1 MNNAKKTF
9 ISGLNADDSFFSHKK
24 EDNLDALNA
33 RVITSKEGKAGSVSN
48 IVGNR
53 LITNTNIVPAGSK
66 VIGVHEDPTTNN
78 IFYFTTNTN
87 GDHRIFCYDELD
99 IKIYVVLADGDFGG
113 TYDLNF
119 SLTKP
124 ITGISYIDGLLYW
137 TGPDNKEPSKI
148 NVDRGILVHDPSYIT
163 TETAYELP
171 IKKHII
177 TVIKKPP
184 FSPISIEVLEDSNR
198 DTSFIKPQAHTFAY
212 RYVYKDGETSVFSP
226 TSDYYPHQNM
236 ANKNHRK
243 SKKINLTIPSA
254 ETISDDVRKI
264 QVGVKYD
271 SDSSYFIIKEY
282 HHTHD
287 ATVINAHNS
296 GTDISFDYFN
306 DMLGNPVNDSDSVKL
321 YDTVPHHAEAL
332 AIARNRLFLGN
343 ITSGRVNPVKLTTSH
358 FSLNQVQSN
367 VLASTSTISST
378 ERTDGGT
385 RGFSS
390 ASSYQFGI
398 AFYDFAGRSGGVLTD
413 ENFVVVTPERSE
425 FITTYTSSVN
435 WTLTSTSDIIIPE
448 WAHHYSILRTKNLT
462 KDFTLSNLSNK
473 VRYYTFDS
481 NNSFTV
487 NLEKVDDDGDP
498 TGKFSDNELISFN
511 KNYKGIAIGL
521 GDLSTYQLGYSY
533 QEGDRIKLIKGTE
546 VFDFAITSTAGEF
559 VLVNLKNLNSSDFLN
574 TGTLANL
581 DYNIRYEIYSPHK
594 IAQNEFF
601 YETNNFYPIENP
613 GTTTR
618 TFSVKNGS
626 TKGGVYLK
634 NRKAELSNEIPF
646 EYEYYDDSKSGNNND
661 LRNKQKYVEFPS
673 FYGTGSN
680 DLSVVDN
687 TVYSGVSDDLRI
699 EIVIDGNGTPDT
711 FKYRVMSS
719 PTNVGTYFTNVS
731 CSTSTITLA
740 ASAGSVQIQF
750 ASTTG
755 HTIGDRWT
763 INAKDQNSG
772 PVSQD
777 DDHRALPSFH
787 GQPNDVILVGTEITF
802 DVKEWAESNQEF
814 TYKHVAT
821 RTYDNLEELYWE
833 DQVYN
838 GTEWGITHS
847 RIAFRR
853 GTIVK
858 PNSSSKLNILGDDGT
873 ASPAVVTP
881 SLTDGTNVHMI
892 VQSLGYENNFLDG
905 DPKIRLKIRYELP
918 DAYEYDA
925 ETMNPSDDYFL
936 RWIQITGRPNISVQ
950 DVEQQKKT
958 TGISFSETKIPGS
971 KINGLSKFSA
981 LDEDQLDEVTGPL
994 RKLALSTKTQS
1005 TGTILLAISENET
1018 TSIYLGEEQLQGASS
1033 GNQFLSVSSKVIGT
1047 KNSLQGSYGTLNPE
1061 SVVVAEGNVYWFDV
1075 KNETVLSYSQNGLLP
1090 IGDLKMKTFFSDKSK
1105 LVVDNKFV
1113 PATFDAYNNEYIL
1126 TLPSGEGYEVVLQEN
1141 PFLETNPSTTFTTPA
1156 TQPANKVITV
1166 IVPAPWSV
1174 AINASLVDG
1183 VATFSLDS
1191 PYRFKINSPSITNFS
1206 GMTLSNASSGGFT
1219 TTVESG
1225 VTYYNPANAK
1235 LQITGVQDNQD
1246 FPVINIERNDGLSNN
1261 EITASILRY
1270 AGTFDS
1276 YEDNPVSHTGTVYQ
1290 ATGPGLHSTFGS
1302 KVTASSGQVV
1312 IPITSTHPWTLYTD
1326 GNHLGTNTIGN
1337 NVLEF
1342 FQAEGSSHTNIP
1354 IADISVSN
1362 TAIGS
1367 IGFAA
1372 GAGNITVSNISDSST
1387 RVEFRAQKLIEAIV
1401 STDAET
1407 NISSTGFTMNG
1418 NYSSA
1423 GDGTATTKGFVYS
1436 SSSINP
1442 DLGSGTDCVVSGTST
1457 GTFSKVLT
1465 GLSNSTSYYY
1475 RAYVINEI
1483 GTVYG
1488 ATQTVTTFG
1497 ASTTTPTVTTNGATA
1512 ISSARIKTTGSYSTD
1527 GGATVT
1533 EAGAVISSTATNP
1546 IIGATGVTKVV
1557 AASGTSSPWLA
1568 DATGLNAS
1576 TLYYVKAY
1584 ATNVNGT
1591 AYGSVVQVTTPAAQG
1606 GVGSF
1611 VTTTT
1616 AISPNGGTIYF
1627 QLSKTT
1633 IGAVSG
1639 GMTVRVMNG
1648 SQVLNSDIF
1657 TISIGSSGTTQ
1668 QFFINAPANVHT
1680 QSRTLYL
1687 QIQSMTGVTFDNS
1700 LPFVNINYPVNQP
1713 GTNIP

>member
-48 IVGNR
+48 ISGNR

-78 IFYFTTNTN
+78 VFYFTTNTN
-87 GDHRIFCYDELD
+87 GDHRIFCYDSLD
-99 IKIYVVLADGDFGG
+99 VKIYLVLASGDFGG

-124 ITGISYIDGLLYW
+124 ITGIAFIDGLLYW

-163 TETAYELP
+163 SETAYSLP
-171 IKKHII
+171 IKKEII

-184 FSPISIEVLEDSNR
+184 FTPISIEVLEDSNR

-236 ANKNHRK
+236 TDKNHRK
-243 SKKINLTIPSA
+243 SKKINITIPSS
-254 ETISDDVRKI
+254 EIIFDDVRKI

-282 HHTHD
+282 HHIHD
-287 ATVINAHNS
+287 VTVIDQHKS
-296 GTDISFDYFN
+296 GTALTFDYFN
-306 DMLGNPVNDSDSVKL
+306 DMLGNPVNDSDSIKL

-343 ITSGRVNPVKLTTSH
+343 ISSGRVNPEKLTTSH
-358 FSLNQVQSN
+358 LTLNLVQSN
-367 VLASTSTISST
+367 VLASTTTISST

-413 ENFVVVTPERSE
+413 ENFVVITPERSE
-425 FITTYTSSVN
+425 FITTYASSVD
-435 WTLTSTSDIIIPE
+435 WTLTTASDIIIPD

-487 NLEKVDDDGDP
+487 NLEKEDADGDP

-511 KNYKGIAIGL
+511 KNYKGVAIGL

-559 VLVNLKNLNSSDFLN
+559 VLVNLKNLNSSAFLN

-680 DLSVVDN
+680 DLSVVDH

-711 FKYRVMSS
+711 FKYRIMSS

-731 CSTSTITLA
+731 CSTSAITLA

-777 DDHRALPSFH
+777 DDHRALPCFH
-787 GQPNDVILVGTEITF
+787 GQPNDVILVGTEVTF
-802 DVKEWAESNQEF
+802 DVNEYAEENQEF
-814 TYKHVAT
+814 TYKHTAT

-838 GTEWGITHS
+838 GTEWGITHN

-892 VQSLGYENNFLDG
+892 VQSLGYENNFLDK
-905 DPKIRLKIRYELP
+905 DPKIKLKIRYELP
-918 DAYEYDA
+918 DAYPYDA

-936 RWIQITGRPNISVQ
+936 RWTQITGRINISIQ
-950 DVEQQKKT
+950 DIEQQNKT

-1005 TGTILLAISENET
+1005 TGTVLLAISENET
-1018 TSIYLGEEQLQGASS
+1018 KSIYLGEEQLQGASS

-1047 KNSLQGSYGTLNPE
+1047 KNTLQGSYGTLNPE
-1061 SVVVAEGNVYWFDV
+1061 SVIVAEGNVYWFDS

-1090 IGDLKMKTFFSDKSK
+1090 IGDLKMKTFFSEKSQ

-1126 TLPSGEGYEVVLQEN
+1126 TLPSGEGYVVELQEDAY
-1141 PFLETNPSTTFTTPA
+1141 FETNPSFTFSNPA
-1156 TQPANKVITV
+1156 TQPANEIITV
-1166 IVPAPWSV
+1166 ILPAPWSV
-1174 AINASLVDG
+1174 SINASVVDG
-1183 VATFSLDS
+1183 TATFTLNS
-1191 PYRFKINSPSITNFS
+1191 PYRFKINSPSVSNFS
-1206 GMTLSNASSGGFT
+1206 GMTLTNASSGGFT
-1219 TTVESG
+1219 TSVDGG
-1225 VTYYNPANAK
+1225 VTYYNIGTAK
-1235 LQITGVQDNQD
+1235 LQITGIQNGDD
-1246 FPVINIERNDGLSNN
+1246 FARLNIERNDGLSNQQ
-1261 EITASILRY
+1261 ITASILRY
-1270 AGTFDS
+1270 AGVFDT
-1276 YEDNPVSHTGTVYQ
+1276 YEDNPVTHTGTVYQ

-1302 KVTASSGQVV
+1302 FVTASNGQVV
-1312 IPITSTHPWTLYTD
+1312 IPITSAHPWTVFTD
-1326 GNHLGTNTIGN
+1326 GNHLGTSAVEN
-1337 NVLEF
+1337 NILEF
-1342 FQAEGSSHTNIP
+1342 FQAKGSVKTNIP
-1354 IADISVSN
+1354 ISDISVSN
-1362 TAIGS
+1362 AAVGS
-1367 IGFAA
+1367 IGFAS
-1372 GAGNITVSNISDSST
+1372 GAGNITVSNISENST
-1387 RVEFRAQKLIEAIV
+1387 RVEFRAQKLINQTVITN
-1401 STDAET
+1401 SET
-1407 NISSTGFTMNG
+1407 NTSSTGFTMNG
-1418 NYSSA
+1418 NYSVA

-1442 DLGSGTDCVVSGTST
+1442 DISNGTDCVVSGTST

-1483 GTVYG
+1483 GTIYG

-1497 ASTTTPTVTTNGATA
+1497 ASTTTATVTTTGAVA
-1512 ISSARIKTTGSYSTD
+1512 INSGRVKTTGSFSTD
-1527 GGATVT
+1527 GGATIT
-1533 EAGAVISSTATNP
+1533 EAGAVISNTDTNP
-1546 IIGATGVTKVV
+1546 IIGATGVVKV
-1557 AASGTSSPWLA
+1557 ASSQTTSPWLS
-1568 DATGLNAS
+1568 DATGLTAS

-1591 AYGSVVQVTTPAAQG
+1591 AYGSVVQVTTPATQG
-1606 GVGSF
+1606 SVGSF
-1611 VTTTT
+1611 VTTTS
-1616 AISPNGGTIYF
+1616 AISPNGGSIYF
-1627 QLSKTT
+1627 QLTRTSV
-1633 IGAVSG
+1633 GAVSG
-1639 GMTVRVMNG
+1639 SMTVRVMNG

-1657 TISIGSSGTTQ
+1657 TISISSSGLTQ
-1668 QFFINAPANVHT
+1668 QFYINAPTNVHA

-1713 GTNIP
+1713 GYNIP

>member
-48 IVGNR
+48 VVGNR

-163 TETAYELP
+163 SETAYELP

-184 FSPISIEVLEDSNR
+184 FTPISIEVLEDSNR

-236 ANKNHRK
+236 ADKNHRK
-243 SKKINLTIPSA
+243 SKKIKI
-254 ETISDDVRKI
+254 TISTDEVITDDVRKI

-282 HHTHD
+282 HHIHD
-287 ATVINAHNS
+287 VTVINQHKS
-296 GTDISFDYFN
+296 GTPLNFNYFN
-306 DMLGNPVNDSDSVKL
+306 DMLGNPVNDSDSIKL

-332 AIARNRLFLGN
+332 AIVRNRLFLGN
-343 ITSGRVNPVKLTTSH
+343 ISSGRVNPVKLNTTH
-358 FSLNQVQSN
+358 LTLNLVQSN
-367 VLASTSTISST
+367 VLASTTNITGT
-378 ERTDGGT
+378 ERTDGGS

-425 FITTYTSSVN
+425 FITTYASSVD
-435 WTLTSTSDIIIPE
+435 WTLTTASDVIIPD

-481 NNSFTV
+481 NNAFTV
-487 NLEKVDDDGDP
+487 NLEKVDADGDP

-559 VLVNLKNLNSSDFLN
+559 VLVNLKNLNASDFLN

-601 YETNNFYPIENP
+601 YETNNFYPIENA

-618 TFSVKNGS
+618 TFSIKNGS

-680 DLSVVDN
+680 DLSIVDN
-687 TVYSGVSDDLRI
+687 TVYSGVNTDLRI
-699 EIVIDGNGTPDT
+699 EVVIDSTGTTDT
-711 FKYRVMSS
+711 FKYRSISS
-719 PTNVGTYFTNVS
+719 PTNVGSYFTNVS
-731 CSTSTITLA
+731 CSTSAITLA
-740 ASAGSVQIQF
+740 GTAGGIQIQF
-750 ASTTG
+750 GSITG
-755 HTIGDRWT
+755 HTIGDRWA
-763 INAKDQNSG
+763 INAKTQNNG

-787 GQPNDVILVGTEITF
+787 GQPNDVILVGTEVTF
-802 DVKEWAESNQEF
+802 DVKEYAEENQEF
-814 TYKHVAT
+814 TYKHTAS

-833 DQVYN
+833 DEVYN
-838 GTEWGITHS
+838 GTEWDITHN
-847 RIAFRR
+847 RVAFRR

-892 VQSLGYENNFLDG
+892 VQSLGYENNFLDK
-905 DPKIRLKIRYELP
+905 DPKIKLKIRYELP
-918 DAYEYDA
+918 DAYAYDA

-936 RWIQITGRPNISVQ
+936 RWTQITGRINISIQ

-994 RKLALSTKTQS
+994 RKLTLSTKTQS

-1061 SVVVAEGNVYWFDV
+1061 SVVLAEGNVYWFDV

-1141 PFLETNPSTTFTTPA
+1141 AFLETNPSTIFTNPA

-1183 VATFSLDS
+1183 VATFSLNS
-1191 PYRFKINSPSITNFS
+1191 PYRFKINSPSVTNFS

-1225 VTYYNPANAK
+1225 VTYYNAANAK
-1235 LQITGVQDNQD
+1235 LQITGVQSDQD
-1246 FPVINIERNDGLSNN
+1246 FPRINIERNDGLSNN
-1261 EITASILRY
+1261 VVTASIFKHVGTYDNY
-1270 AGTFDS
+1270 A
-1276 YEDNPVSHTGTVYQ
+1276 DNPVSHTGTVYQ
-1290 ATGPGLHSTFGS
+1290 SISAGLHSSFGS
-1302 KVTASSGQVV
+1302 KVTASNGQVV
-1312 IPITSTHPWTLYTD
+1312 IPITSKHPWTLYTD
-1326 GNHLGTNTIGN
+1326 GNHLGTSTVGN
-1337 NVLEF
+1337 NILEF
-1342 FQAEGSSHTNIP
+1342 YQQEDATPTNIP
-1354 IADISVSN
+1354 ISNISVSN

-1372 GAGNITVSNISDSST
+1372 GAGNITVTGITQNSDI
-1387 RVEFRAQKLIEAIV
+1387 VQFRAQKLIEATV
-1401 STDAET
+1401 STTAET

-1442 DLGSGTDCVVSGTST
+1442 DLGSGTDCVVSGTTT

-1497 ASTTTPTVTTNGATA
+1497 ASTTTPTVTTTGGTA
-1512 ISSARIKTTGSYSTD
+1512 VNSTRIKTTGSYSTD

-1533 EAGAVISSTATNP
+1533 EAGAVISSTVTTP
-1546 IIGATGVTKVV
+1546 TIGASGVTKV
-1557 AASGTSSPWLA
+1557 ASAQTTSPWLS
-1568 DATGLNAS
+1568 DATGLTAL
-1576 TLYYVKAY
+1576 TLYYVRAY
-1584 ATNVNGT
+1584 ATNINGT
-1591 AYGSVVQVTTPAAQG
+1591 AYGSVVQVTTPATQG
-1606 GVGSF
+1606 GVGNF
-1611 VTTTT
+1611 ITTTS
-1616 AISPNGGTIYF
+1616 AISPNGGNIYF
-1627 QLSKTT
+1627 RLSKTT
-1633 IGAVSG
+1633 IGTVSG

-1648 SQVLNSDIF
+1648 SQVLSSDIF
-1657 TISIGSSGTTQ
+1657 TISIGSSGSTQ
-1668 QFFINAPANVHT
+1668 QFSINAPTNVHT
-1680 QSRTLYL
+1680 QSRTLFL